1 MNLINNT
8 TLKGLIPAIQTAAA
22 TITGSAVDLKGMGRN
37 VLVVLDIGAT
47 NGNVDVVIEESDDG
61 TIWTPLHT
69 FAQQNT
75 AALLE
80 ADLTPTKQQIR
91 AVVTTSGTA
100 TTFAV
105 LGIIYNERQIPSG
118 I

>member
-8 TLKGLIPAIQTAAA
+8 TLKGLIPAVQTVAA

-37 VLVVLDIGAT
+37 ILVVLDIGAA